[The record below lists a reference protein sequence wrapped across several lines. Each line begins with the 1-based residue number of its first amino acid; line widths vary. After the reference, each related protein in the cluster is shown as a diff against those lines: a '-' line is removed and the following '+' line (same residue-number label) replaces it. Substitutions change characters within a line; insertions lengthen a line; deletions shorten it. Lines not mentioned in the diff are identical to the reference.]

1 MNITGIVTTLNEADN
16 IVECIRSLQ
25 RVCDEVIVT
34 DSFSNDDTVR
44 LAEEAGAKVYQ
55 HAYIGDGLQKNLA
68 LPNAKNNWV
77 LSIDADERLSDE
89 LVDKIL
95 HTDFEHTQYDGFA
108 LRRRN
113 YIGKRWVKCCR
124 WYPDYLVRLFRKDK
138 LQFAEQKQHA
148 FVPVQNTL
156 QWKADLIHYR
166 YHNYDELFAKPE
178 RNYSSRGAKILY
190 LKGKK
195 ANGWTP
201 FLHGFSA
208 FMVNYFIRG
217 GIFGGLDGYVLSKA
231 IAHNSFLKYAKLLEF
246 QRDKSVRDS
255 EDWNSLW

>member
-1 MNITGIVTTLNEADN
+1 MNITGIVTTLNEQDH
-16 IVECIRSLQ
+16 IVDCIRSLQ

-34 DSFSNDDTVR
+34 DSFSKDDTVR
-44 LAEEAGAKVYQ
+44 LAEEAGAKVYR
-55 HAYIGDGLQKNLA
+55 HVYIGDGLQKNLA
-68 LPNAKNNWV
+68 LPYAKNSWV

-89 LVDKIL
+89 LVEQIL

-113 YIGKRWVKCCR
+113 YVGERWVKCCR

-138 LQFAEQKQHA
+138 LQFAELKQHA
-148 FVPVQNTL
+148 FVPTDNT
-156 QWKADLIHYR
+156 QRWKADLIHFR

-190 LKGKK
+190 LRGKK
-195 ANGWTP
+195 ASVLSP

-208 FMVNYFIRG
+208 FFVNYFLRG
-217 GIFGGLDGYVLSKA
+217 GIWGGLDGFVLSKA

-246 QRDKSVRDS
+246 QRDPSVRDR
-255 EDWNSLW
+255 EDWNSVW

>member
-1 MNITGIVTTLNEADN
+1 MNVTGIVTTLNEADN
-16 IVECIRSLQ
+16 IVDCVRSLQ

-34 DSFSNDDTVR
+34 DSFSKDDTVR
-44 LAEEAGAKVYQ
+44 LAEEAGAKVFQ

-68 LPNAKNNWV
+68 LLHTKNNWV

-89 LVDKIL
+89 LVEKIL
-95 HTDFEHTQYDGFA
+95 HTDFEHTPYDGFA

-113 YIGKRWVKCCR
+113 YVGQRWVKCCR

-138 LQFAEQKQHA
+138 LQFAELKQHA
-148 FVPVQNTL
+148 FVPTENT
-156 QWKADLIHYR
+156 QRWKADLIHYR

-195 ANGWTP
+195 ANAWSP

-217 GIFGGLDGYVLSKA
+217 GVFGGLDGYVLSKA
-231 IAHNSFLKYAKLLEF
+231 IAHNSFLKYAKLREF
-246 QRDKSVRDS
+246 QRDKSVRDR
-255 EDWNSLW
+255 EDWNSVW